1 MSEDREQSIRHAVE
15 RVIVLAAS
23 GETALGA
30 GGLFELAY
38 PLVAADVPD
47 AIPDEV
53 QDAFAR
59 VWGINRNDRSLYQN
73 VLAVC
78 DRHDPRE
85 DESIREVLQR
95 ASLVGDLEAAYLLS
109 LTANI

>member
-1 MSEDREQSIRHAVE
+1 MSEHREQSIRHAVE

-38 PLVAADVPD
+38 PLVAANVANATD
-47 AIPDEV
+47 DEI

-59 VWGINRNDRSLYQN
+59 VWRIDRNDRSLYQH

-78 DRHDPRE
+78 DRHNPRE

-95 ASLVGDLEAAYLLS
+95 AALVGDLEATYLLS
-109 LTANI
+109 LTAKI

>member
-1 MSEDREQSIRHAVE
+1 MSKGRGQRIQHAAE
-15 RVIVLAAS
+15 RAINLAAS
-23 GETALGA
+23 GEAALGA

-47 AIPDEV
+47 ATHDEI

-59 VWGINRNDRSLYQN
+59 VWGINRYDRSLYQH

-78 DRHDPRE
+78 DRHNPQE

-95 ASLVGDLEAAYLLS
+95 AALAGDLEAAYLLS